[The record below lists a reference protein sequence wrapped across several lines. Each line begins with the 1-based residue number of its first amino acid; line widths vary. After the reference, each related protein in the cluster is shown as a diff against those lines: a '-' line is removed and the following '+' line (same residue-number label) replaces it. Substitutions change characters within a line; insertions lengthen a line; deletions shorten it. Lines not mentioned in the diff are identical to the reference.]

1 MKQAIT
7 IAVSSRSCQ
16 TTELT
21 KALKAAIK
29 EKYPNA
35 SFTEV
40 KVKAREGREDCGAGA
55 LHVTVECKF
64 WAYSWVEGSVTE
76 NRSQWRN
83 FGFPSGTRYD
93 YDLDLE
99 FRSGH

>member
-1 MKQAIT
+1 MKQT
-7 IAVSSRSCQ
+7 IAVSSPSCK

-21 KALKAAIK
+21 KALKAAIR

-40 KVKAREGREDCGAGA
+40 KVKAREGREDCGGGP
-55 LHVTVECKF
+55 LHISAKIKF

-83 FGFPSGTRYD
+83 FGSPSGTRYD
-93 YDLDLE
+93 YDIDVE
-99 FRSGH
+99 F